1 MQEPANAI
9 NYFTES
15 KELTEISVVEELGA
29 KMVGAAKVCV
39 GKVRVSAKVRVRPK
53 LRRVPI
59 HPSAV
64 ASRCHSPNEVT
75 VLPCVRVCVR
85 ARGCACAVRTRS
97 LAM

>member
-29 KMVGAAKVCV
+29 KTVGAAKVCV

-53 LRRVPI
+53 LRVPVHPSI
-59 HPSAV
+59 HPSI
-64 ASRCHSPNEVT
+64 RQQCFT
-75 VLPCVRVCVR
+75 LPF
-85 ARGCACAVRTRS
+85 A
-97 LAM
+97 